1 MRACVCLSAVI
12 IYDNY
17 SDKCDERRLQAGL
30 QATSIEMSDSETE
43 SDDLNIWRY
52 DPEDDLNVYGSPI
65 YIEQKDREVEDREG
79 EQEHSVLVATLA
91 TRVCDERS
99 QVRIFS
105 L

>member
-1 MRACVCLSAVI
+1 MRACVCLSTEI
-12 IYDNY
+12 ICDNY
-17 SDKCDERRLQAGL
+17 SDGCDERRLQAGL

-43 SDDLNIWRY
+43 SDDLNISRY

-65 YIEQKDREVEDREG
+65 YVEQQDRGVEDREG
-79 EQEHSVLVATLA
+79 EQEQSVGTSA